1 MAQPRFHFPLEAL
14 LEHRRNSEREQMR
27 KLAAAQQE
35 VQALLTTIRG
45 AQQRIVEENRALSTK
60 HLTGRLDM
68 SAIAFGKRYV
78 GNLHMQVVLTAQKL
92 GAAEQKVAAA
102 RVQLLQAARARKVI
116 EKLREKQHARWL
128 AELERKDA
136 ALMDEIGTQLA
147 MREAAREEAARA
159 EGELMAAEQTD
170 EQEAGAA

>member
-14 LEHRRNSEREQMR
+14 LEHRRAAERDHMR
-27 KLAAAQQE
+27 KVALAQQE
-35 VQALLTTIRG
+35 VQSLLSTIRT
-45 AQQRIVEENRALSTK
+45 AQQRILDENRALSTT

-78 GNLHMQVVLTAQKL
+78 GNLHVQIVLTAQKL
-92 GAAEQKVAAA
+92 AAAEQKVAAA
-102 RVQLLQAARARKVI
+102 RAQLLQAARARKVI

-136 ALMDEIGTQLA
+136 ALMDEIGTQIA
-147 MREAAREEAARA
+147 IREAARIEA
-159 EGELMAAEQTD
+159 ESPTIPQP
-170 EQEAGAA
+170 AGDP